1 MKEKSLLKTVQ
12 LKELD
17 ISDLMPEY
25 KDRTFSEEELRELE
39 EYIEK
44 EEVYE
49 LLDLEEEELKEIE
62 GVNLKASKEIDSSK
76 KVEEVFSSMTNLI
89 KVKNSRYGN
98 SVMEPLGIFNKHV
111 KADNDESLNGILVR
125 IDDKLK
131 RIKNS
136 DLLRKNDV
144 SDLIGYLAFLC
155 ANKGWTNFDD
165 LID

>member
-1 MKEKSLLKTVQ
+1 MKEKSLLKTAQ

-25 KDRTFSEEELRELE
+25 EDRTFSEEELKELE
-39 EYIEK
+39 KYIEK

-49 LLDLEEEELKEIE
+49 LLDLDEEELKEIE
-62 GVNLKASKEIDSSK
+62 GVNLKVSKENDSSK
-76 KVEEVFSSMTNLI
+76 KVEEVFNSMTNLI
-89 KVKNSRYGN
+89 RVKNSRYGN

-136 DLLRKNDV
+136 NQLRKNDV